1 MNEEI
6 QTHVEYLS
14 LQNILPTAAY
24 DIWKGQVRFHIYIS
38 RLETT
43 LKIT

>member
-6 QTHVEYLS
+6 QIHVEYLS
-14 LQNILPTAAY
+14 LQNILPTVAY
-24 DIWKGQVRFHIYIS
+24 DIWKGQVRFYIYIS